1 MAAWTRLLIPSMRPL
16 AILLWNQR
24 RMPFQWRL
32 TVRAASMI
40 GGSRLWVAQRFPLL
54 EEDRRRVRSGLV
66 IEFLERQPDAVCTCG
81 LEMA

>member
-1 MAAWTRLLIPSMRPL
+1 MRPL

-40 GGSRLWVAQRFPLL
+40 GGSRLWVAQKYHFLRKT
-54 EEDRRRVRSGLV
+54 VAASGV
-66 IEFLERQPDAVCTCG
+66 G
-81 LEMA
+81 WS